1 MAEEFRGEAV
11 PFDELARA
19 LQEADIVISSTGAA
33 GWVITAP
40 MVAAA
45 LRRRKNRLLFLID
58 IAVPRDIEP
67 AAGDIDN
74 VYLYNID
81 HLQEVVDENV
91 RGRLAEARRAEDIVA
106 EEVVRYEEWQ
116 NTLGVVPTI
125 VSLRDK
131 MDAIVRGEMDR
142 VGSWLEG
149 LSEQD
154 REKVQILALS
164 IVNKIL
170 HDPITGLK
178 EESQDSGST
187 PYAEAVR
194 RLFRLDG
201 EK

>member
-11 PFDELARA
+11 LIDELARA

-33 GWVITAP
+33 GWVVTAP

-81 HLQEVVDENV
+81 HLQEVVDENI
-91 RGRLAEARRAEDIVA
+91 RGRLAEARKAEDIVA
-106 EEVVRYEEWQ
+106 EELDRYEGWYQ
-116 NTLGVVPTI
+116 TLEVVPTI
-125 VSLRDK
+125 VSLREK
-131 MDAIVRGEMDR
+131 MDGIVRGEMER
-142 VGSWLEG
+142 VSSWLEG
-149 LSEQD
+149 LSEAD
-154 REKVQILALS
+154 RERVQILASS

-178 EESQDSGST
+178 EETHENG
-187 PYAEAVR
+187 AAVYTEVLR

-201 EK
+201 ET